1 MKTVYYAEEARE
13 DYSMSKSGKGS
24 SFERDI
30 CRQLSLWW
38 SNGKRDDLFWRCA
51 GSGAMAKTRSKIGK
65 QTFGQYG
72 DVQATD
78 PAGQP
83 LLNVFTIEIKRG
95 YSSANF
101 INMLDKPG
109 NAAIQTW
116 ELFYNQVTQDATN
129 AKSRAWMIIWRRD
142 RKQTLVFLPMGIMTS
157 LWNMYITAKFP
168 HIRAKVLLKNGKP
181 VRVFVCTLNDFL
193 EYVQPCHVESLL

>member
-1 MKTVYYAEEARE
+1 
-13 DYSMSKSGKGS
+13 MSKSGKGS

-78 PAGQP
+78 PIGQP
-83 LLNVFTIEIKRG
+83 LLDVFTIEVKRG
-95 YSSANF
+95 YSSASF
-101 INMLDKPG
+101 INMLDKPDT
-109 NAAIQTW
+109 AAMQIW
-116 ELFYNQVTQDATN
+116 EAFYQQVLQDSKN
-129 AKSRAWMIIWRRD
+129 AKSRFWMIIWRRD
-142 RKQTLVFLPMGIMTS
+142 RKQTLVYMPMTVMSS
-157 LWNMYITAKFP
+157 LLGMYIRLTFP
-168 HIRAKVLLKNGKP
+168 HLKGKVQLKDGMF

-193 EYVQPCHVESLL
+193 SHVEPCHVESLL